1 MKNGINMTGM
11 PSFGSVGAEDKEL
24 WTIAA
29 FVKKLPTV
37 SDSDY
42 KSWIAAPGN
51 ACTRSGAITATRED
65 DMDKKFI
72 NPPELYKH
80 PAYSRV
86 ITVKGPCKFIFIA
99 GQTPSD
105 ENYQPVH
112 PGDYRKQ
119 YEHIIKALTI
129 QLTAAGATWDDVVVR
144 RVFTLDVDA
153 LQKAMR
159 EPGVKHP

>member
-1 MKNGINMTGM
+1 
-11 PSFGSVGAEDKEL
+11 
-24 WTIAA
+24 
-29 FVKKLPTV
+29 
-37 SDSDY
+37 
-42 KSWIAAPGN
+42 
-51 ACTRSGAITATRED
+51 
-65 DMDKKFI
+65 MDKKFI

-80 PAYSRV
+80 PSYSRV

-119 YEHIIKALTI
+119 YEHIIEALTI
-129 QLTAAGATWDDVVVR
+129 QLEAAGARWDDVVVR

-153 LQKAMR
+153 LQKALR
-159 EPGVKHP
+159 EAKRPESRAFPPTSTMIGVTRLSNPGFLIEMDLIAITEA

>member
-1 MKNGINMTGM
+1 M
-11 PSFGSVGAEDKEL
+11 EKE
-24 WTIAA
+24 
-29 FVKKLPTV
+29 
-37 SDSDY
+37 
-42 KSWIAAPGN
+42 
-51 ACTRSGAITATRED
+51 
-65 DMDKKFI
+65 FI

-86 ITVKGPCKFIFIA
+86 ITVKGPCKFIFVA

-119 YEHIIKALTI
+119 YEHIINALTI
-129 QLTAAGATWDDVVVR
+129 QLKAADATWDDVVVR

-153 LQKAMR
+153 LQKALR
-159 EPGVKHP
+159 EVKRPESKEFPPTSTMIGVTRLSNPGFLIEMDLIAITNA